1 MKGSGWYPELVHQF
15 MAEGLQRLG
24 VDPSCAHDVI
34 KAEVACIAAEA
45 DDPEF
50 AMSHLHLLRR
60 LVRAGAP

>member
-1 MKGSGWYPELVHQF
+1 